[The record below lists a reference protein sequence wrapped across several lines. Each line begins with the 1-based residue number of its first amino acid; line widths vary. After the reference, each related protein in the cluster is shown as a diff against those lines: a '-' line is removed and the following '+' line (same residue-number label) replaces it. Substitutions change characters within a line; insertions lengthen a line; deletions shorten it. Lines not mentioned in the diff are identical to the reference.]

1 MFRNLSIKQKMN
13 YLIAIATIAILAA
26 TAFVFFA
33 MSDID
38 KDYEGLHKSSLQAG
52 LLTLQ
57 IEKNMNYVS
66 RTDRAVMLGG
76 DRDADV
82 KRIKDTINT
91 IKADFDKLDQLLKN
105 DPSYELSVKAKDSTL
120 IFLDNAYAM
129 ISSLTEDEIRN
140 SKAEIYAKYRKNLTP
155 YAVEARKYFKQLAK
169 MRQDKLMQD
178 SQDMQNKISFY
189 KYFVF
194 IAGVFVGLVVLIAAI
209 YIRKSITSG
218 IEKFT
223 ALITLA
229 SNGDF
234 ASRKDIATDH
244 KTELGIMGSHLDEL
258 LKHVEKLIH
267 EIDTTIT
274 NASKGDFLKPIS
286 SEGLKGEFILAID
299 SVAKSIEFMKEQNQ
313 KVKRDSL
320 NSKLSVKSTNVT
332 ESLTLIQT
340 NLKTNID
347 NLKGVTTSTKSA
359 SKLANDSRENIASVV
374 GELHTLHEQVTMNN
388 GSIEELASQTSSIT
402 TVIDLITDIADQT
415 NLLALNA
422 AIEAARAGE
431 HGRGF
436 AVVADEVR
444 KLAERTHKAT
454 SEISVSIKSLQQG
467 MNEIQESSEA
477 MKVTVDESTDKIG
490 AFEDTLIELSNN
502 SSKIVDQ
509 SYYMENS
516 FFIVLAK
523 IDHILYKARA
533 YNSLITL
540 KKVLQPSTH
549 HECNLGKWYDGEG
562 KRRFGTTTS
571 YAKTENAHA
580 TVHEKA
586 NANLEYI
593 DLPNAEQKVI
603 EDEKVLLE
611 SFDKMEE
618 ASSTLFNLLDS
629 MLIESHGE
637 DPTAK

>member
-1 MFRNLSIKQKMN
+1 MLKNLSIKQKMN
-13 YLIAIATIAILAA
+13 YLIAIATIAIIAT
-26 TAFVFFA
+26 TAFVFVT

-38 KDYEGLHKSSLQAG
+38 EDYERLHKSFLQTS
-52 LLTLQ
+52 LLTLR

-82 KRIKDTINT
+82 KRIKDTIDT
-91 IKADFDKLDQLLKN
+91 IKSDFDKLDRLLKG
-105 DPSYELSVKAKDSTL
+105 DPSYEISVKAKDSTIL
-120 IFLDNAYAM
+120 FLDNAYKM
-129 ISSLTEDEIRN
+129 VSSLTPDEIAN

-155 YAVEARKYFKQLAK
+155 YANESRKHFKQLAK
-169 MRQDKLMQD
+169 MRQELLVKE
-178 SQDMQNKISFY
+178 SQAMQNKISFY

-194 IAGVFVGLVVLIAAI
+194 IAGLVVGFVVLVAAI
-209 YIRKSITSG
+209 FIRKSITSG
-218 IEKFT
+218 IENFT
-223 ALITLA
+223 DLITNA
-229 SNGDF
+229 ANGDF
-234 ASRKDIATDH
+234 SHRKEIEIDYS
-244 KTELGIMGSHLDEL
+244 TELGIMGSHLDEL
-258 LKHVEKLIH
+258 LQHVEKLIH

-274 NASKGDFLKPIS
+274 NASKGNFSKKIS

-299 SVAKSIEFMKEQNQ
+299 SAAQSIDFMQQQHEKT
-313 KVKRDSL
+313 KRDAM
-320 NSKLSVKSTNVT
+320 NSKLSIRSTKVT
-332 ESLTLIQT
+332 ESLSIIQAD
-340 NLKTNID
+340 LQKNID
-347 NLKGVTTSTKSA
+347 QLKEVTASTKEA
-359 SKLANDSRENIASVV
+359 SELANNSRNNTSAVV
-374 GELHTLHEQVTMNN
+374 NELHTLHQQVTTNN
-388 GSIEELASQTSSIT
+388 AGIEELASQTSSIT

-477 MKVTVDESTDKIG
+477 MKVTVDESTEKIEE
-490 AFEDTLIELSNN
+490 FENTLVDLSSN

-509 SYYMENS
+509 SYHMENS
-516 FFIVLAK
+516 IFVVRTK

-540 KKVLQPSTH
+540 EKVLDTVSH

-562 KRRFGTTTS
+562 KRRFYATS
-571 YAKTENAHA
+571 SYPKTEPFHA
-580 TVHEKA
+580 TVHETA
-586 NANLEYI
+586 NTNLHYLEASDPKQATLANEETII
-593 DLPNAEQKVI
+593 DNFE
-603 EDEKVLLE
+603 
-611 SFDKMEE
+611 KMEN
-618 ASSTLFNLLDS
+618 ASQQLFSLLDQ
-629 MLIESHGE
+629 MLIEAHGE
-637 DPTAK
+637 NA

>member
-1 MFRNLSIKQKMN
+1 MFKNLSIKQKMN

-33 MSDID
+33 MSVID
-38 KDYEGLHKSSLQAG
+38 KDYEELHKSSLQAG

-76 DRDADV
+76 DHDADV
-82 KRIKDTINT
+82 QRIKDTIDQ
-91 IKADFDKLDQLLKN
+91 IKADFDKLDKLLQN
-105 DPSYELSVKAKDSTL
+105 DSSYELSVKAKDSTL

-129 ISSLTEDEIRN
+129 ISSLTLDEIDN

-155 YAVEARKYFKQLAK
+155 YAVEARKYFKELAK
-169 MRQDKLMQD
+169 MRQEKLMQD
-178 SQDMQNKISFY
+178 SQDMQNKISFF

-194 IAGVFVGLVVLIAAI
+194 IAGIFVGVVVLMAAI
-209 YIRKSITSG
+209 FIRKSITSG
-218 IEKFT
+218 IEEFT
-223 ALITLA
+223 ELITFS

-234 ASRKDIATDH
+234 SH
-244 KTELGIMGSHLDEL
+244 KCNVDPNTQTELGIMGNHLAEL
-258 LKHVEKLIH
+258 LEHVQTLIS
-267 EIDTTIT
+267 EINITIT
-274 NASKGDFLKPIS
+274 NASQGDFSKPIS
-286 SEGLKGEFILAID
+286 SEGLKGEFILAIE
-299 SVAKSIEFMKEQNQ
+299 SVAKSIEFMKEQSK
-313 KVKRDSL
+313 KVKRDAL

-340 NLKTNID
+340 NLKTNIE
-347 NLKGVTTSTKSA
+347 NLKAVTSSTKEA
-359 SKLANDSRENIASVV
+359 SSLANDSRENIASVV
-374 GELHTLHEQVTMNN
+374 SELHTLHEQVTMNN

-477 MKVTVDESTDKIG
+477 MKITVDESTEKIG
-490 AFEDTLIELSNN
+490 AFEDTLIELSSN

-540 KKVLQPSTH
+540 KKVLEPSSH

-562 KRRFGTTTS
+562 KRRFGTTTA
-571 YAKTENAHA
+571 YAKTENVHA
-580 TVHEKA
+580 QVHEKA
-586 NANLEYI
+586 NANLAYI
-593 DLPNAEQKVI
+593 DLPNAEQKVL
-603 EDEKVLLE
+603 EDEKVLIE
-611 SFDKMEE
+611 SFEKMEE
-618 ASSTLFNLLDS
+618 ASHVLFNLLDS
-629 MLIESHGE
+629 MLVESHGE
-637 DPTAK
+637 NGVQ